1 MKVIIKMIKKKE
13 KIQRKIREYEI
24 SLHSMKADFNRLLT
38 KFQQNKNIIKY
49 MEIERN
55 ILSEKYENKVNDLK
69 KVNKKINEYKNING
83 SSGKLETNESINIRN
98 IHEQNKNQNSVNIN
112 KKEYPKD
119 INDINNNNIN
129 KNNKKR
135 DYKYRKINKRNIN
148 IK

>member
-1 MKVIIKMIKKKE
+1 MYNIEEFEEVEKIKKKSKEKKE

-69 KVNKKINEYKNING
+69 K
-83 SSGKLETNESINIRN
+83 
-98 IHEQNKNQNSVNIN
+98 
-112 KKEYPKD
+112 
-119 INDINNNNIN
+119 
-129 KNNKKR
+129 
-135 DYKYRKINKRNIN
+135 
-148 IK
+148 